1 MATIARR
8 SWSIIWSGR
17 GSQFFAEWATIVPRS
32 SDDRA
37 TIARRSWFFVYLDPR
52 YDEDP
57 MAAHDR
63 PSDGDRT
70 LPMCPH
76 GASDRE
82 RSRPSDEA

>member
-1 MATIARR
+1 MP
-8 SWSIIWSGR
+8 
-17 GSQFFAEWATIVPRS
+17 QS

-37 TIARRSWFFVYLDPR
+37 AIERRSCVDRATIVRRSWFFVDLDPPS
-52 YDEDP
+52 DEDP

-63 PSDGDRT
+63 PSNGDRT
-70 LPMCPH
+70 LSMCPR